1 MTIDVQ
7 ECNQALD
14 EIIASR
20 RTIRSFSQDAPPRE
34 MIEAVLQAGLLA
46 PFAGLAVGSGKDH
59 RRFVVIPRDSE
70 ASARA
75 ADMIKRQ
82 MVIARDQFRQEMQQ
96 DPSVGQQGKAYAKV
110 LEMISE
116 RGLPLGNAP
125 FYIVIAERK
134 GIPPAEA
141 QSLAHCLQ
149 NMWLKATAL
158 GLGFQL
164 ISATGVMSGSKEFCE
179 LLGVPFG
186 EFRLDGCLIGYPDR
200 PPALID
206 RPHLTDV
213 MTWLS

>member
-1 MTIDVQ
+1 MDVQ
-7 ECNQALD
+7 ERSQALD

-46 PFAGLAVGSGKDH
+46 PFAGLAVGASKDY

-70 ASARA
+70 ASTSA

-82 MVIARDQFRQEMQQ
+82 MVIVREQFRQEIQQ
-96 DPSVGQQGKAYAKV
+96 DPSVGQQGKAYAKA

-134 GIPPAEA
+134 GIPRAEA

-164 ISATGVMSGSKEFCE
+164 ISVTGAMSGSKEFCE

-186 EFRLDGCLIGYPDR
+186 EFKLDGCLIGYPDR
-200 PPALID
+200 PPAPID
-206 RPHLTDV
+206 RPRLTDV